1 MQVAQIAPPWIPI
14 PPRDYGGTELMVAN
28 LVRGL
33 TAQGVEVT
41 LFGARDSTLEIPCL
55 GPYDRAFWPPDKFSE
70 NLHLSYAFEHLQNN
84 PCEVIH
90 SHLENAAGFW
100 KLAGVKAS
108 LVLTLHTPLTPVKCD
123 YLKRFPEAV
132 VVAASEFQYRQL
144 SGHPGRHLIRHGLEV
159 AEYPFQVE
167 KEDFFLFLG
176 RIYPDKGLHTA
187 IRAARELNRRL
198 VVAGPVFSPDQPYFD
213 AIIKRELKGEA
224 IVHVGPVDF
233 PRKVDLLK
241 RARALVSP
249 LEVDEAFGLVMLEA
263 MACGTPVAA
272 YNRGAVPEVV
282 RHEETGFVVHGYQ
295 ELLSALQRVGE
306 INPEHCRKRVALHFS
321 REAMVRGYLKLYQ
334 ASAWGRP
341 KADGNE
347 NPLLNPL
354 LQTP

>member
-1 MQVAQIAPPWIPI
+1 MMPVAQIAPPWVPI

-33 TAQGVEVT
+33 MARGVEVT
-41 LFGARDSTLEIPCL
+41 LFGAGDSTLKVPCL
-55 GPYDRAFWPPDKFSE
+55 GPYAQAFWPPDKFSE
-70 NLHLSYAFEHLQNN
+70 NLHLSYAFRHLQKN
-84 PCEVIH
+84 PCRVIH

-100 KLAGVKAS
+100 ALAGLDAP
-108 LVLTLHTPLTPVKCD
+108 LIITIHTPLTPMKVD
-123 YLKRFPEAV
+123 YLKSFPNLQ

-144 SGHPGRHLIRHGLEV
+144 AGHPGRHLIHHGLEIS
-159 AEYPFQVE
+159 EYPFQAE

-187 IRAARELNRRL
+187 IRAARELGRKL
-198 VVAGPVFSPDQPYFD
+198 VVAGPVFTPDQPYFD
-213 AIIKRELKGEA
+213 VLIKPELNGEV

-241 RARALVSP
+241 RARGLISP

-282 RHEETGFVVHGYQ
+282 RHGETGFVVHSYQ
-295 ELLSALQRVGE
+295 ELLTCLKRIGE
-306 INPEHCRKRVALHFS
+306 IDPERCRERATRYFS
-321 REAMVRGYLKLYQ
+321 RDDMVDAYLELYQ
-334 ASAWGRP
+334 GR
-341 KADGNE
+341 G
-347 NPLLNPL
+347 
-354 LQTP
+354 